1 MDARF
6 LLYRQVA
13 SPAYTKFLKCLS
25 ASHHPLWLRGELKYQ
40 YGLVPRPSTPFQLEL
55 NDRIWVLDEEHS
67 HSQNFVPLPRNL
79 SRI

>member
-13 SPAYTKFLKCLS
+13 CPAYTKFLKCLS
-25 ASHHPLWLRGELKYQ
+25 ASHHPLLLGGGGELKYQ

-55 NDRIWVLDEEHS
+55 NDRIWV
-67 HSQNFVPLPRNL
+67 
-79 SRI
+79 